1 MMAEKIQVLYVDDE
15 TTLLDLSKIF
25 LEQPGD
31 MTVTTTTSTLEAIQI
46 LATKKFD
53 TIVSDYQ
60 MPEMDGIEF
69 LKYLKAKGDTTPV
82 IIFTGRGREEVVMEA
97 LNAGADFYLQKG
109 GDSKAQFAELSNKI
123 RYAVSRRRALTA
135 FRESEEKY
143 RHIVDTAEEGIW
155 TVDEHFIITYTNRR
169 MAEMLGY
176 RPDEILGRAVQSFM
190 PESELADHAVHSR
203 HQKEGVS
210 EQFERQFLRRDG
222 SILWVYVSVT
232 PVRDANGTFKGSF
245 AMYSDITE
253 RKRAAKALE
262 ASLREKELLLKEIHH
277 RVKNNLQTISSL
289 LYLQSLSTDDEQQVA
304 LLKDAR
310 SRVISMGLIHQKLY
324 QSADIAHIPFI
335 DYIRDLIDFLA
346 DSYGIDPEKVHTIV
360 RVTPP
365 DLTMELDTGIP
376 CGLILN
382 ELITNAFKYAF
393 RGREGGTITITMEQD
408 PRQYALTVSDNGNGI
423 PPDLDLS
430 TTKSLGMTIVSDL
443 VSQLEGE
450 LEIVRQ
456 PGATYRIQFPYEKT

>member
-15 TTLLDLSKIF
+15 TTLLDLCKIF

-60 MPEMDGIEF
+60 MPEMDGIDF
-69 LKYLKAKGDTTPV
+69 LKYLKAKGDTTPF
-82 IIFTGRGREEVVMEA
+82 IIFTGRGREEVVIEA

-109 GDSKAQFAELSNKI
+109 GESRAQFAELSNKI

-190 PESELADHAVHSR
+190 PESELADHAVHTR
-203 HQKEGVS
+203 RQQEGAS
-210 EQFERQFLRRDG
+210 EHFERRFLRRDG
-222 SILWVYVSVT
+222 SILWVSVSVT
-232 PVRDANGTFKGSF
+232 PVLDANGTFRGSF

-253 RKRAAKALE
+253 FKRAVKALE
-262 ASLREKELLLKEIHH
+262 ASLREKEILLKEIHH

-289 LYLQSLSTDDEQQVA
+289 LYLQSLSTENEEQVA

-324 QSADIAHIPFI
+324 QSADIAHIPFTN
-335 DYIRDLIDFLA
+335 YIRDLIDFLV
-346 DSYGIDPEKVHTIV
+346 DSYGVDPDKIHTV
-360 RVTPP
+360 VNVTPP
-365 DLTMELDTGIP
+365 DLTMKLDTGIP

-393 RGREGGTITITMEQD
+393 RGREEGTITITMTQD
-408 PRQYALTVSDNGNGI
+408 PRQYVLTVSDDGIGI
-423 PPDLDLS
+423 PPDLDLF
-430 TTKSLGMTIVSDL
+430 TTKSLGMIIVSDL
-443 VSQLEGE
+443 VSQLDGE
-450 LEIVRQ
+450 LEIARQ
-456 PGATYRIQFPYEKT
+456 PGATYRIRFPYEKS